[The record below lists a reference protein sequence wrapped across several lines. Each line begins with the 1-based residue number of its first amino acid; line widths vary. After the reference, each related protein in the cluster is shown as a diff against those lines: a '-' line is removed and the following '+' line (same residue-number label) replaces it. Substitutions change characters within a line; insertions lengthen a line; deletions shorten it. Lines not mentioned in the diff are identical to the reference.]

1 MSDISVLAV
10 VLATGAGFVLGFVY
24 YMLIGGWLA
33 DLSVSDSPTR
43 TGWQVPAVEIVRNFM
58 LAAVLVGVA
67 AAMDVDS
74 WWSGALLGLALW
86 IGFPLVLWLGA
97 IVHEGTKPQ
106 LAAAHAGDWL
116 VKLLAMG
123 VIAGIVQ

>member
-1 MSDISVLAV
+1 LPEISVLAV
-10 VLATGAGFVLGFVY
+10 VIATGAGFVLGFVY

-33 DLSVSDSPTR
+33 DLSVSDSTERP
-43 TGWQVPAVEIVRNFM
+43 GWQVPVVEIVRNFM

-67 AAMDVDS
+67 AAMDIDS

-97 IVHEGTKPQ
+97 IFHEGTKLQ

>member
-1 MSDISVLAV
+1 MSDNIVLAV

-33 DLSVSDSPTR
+33 DLGVSDSTERP
-43 TGWQVPAVEIVRNFM
+43 GWVVPVVEIIRNLV

-67 AAMDVDS
+67 AQMDIGS
-74 WWSGALLGLALW
+74 WWSGLLLGLALW
-86 IGFPLVLWLGA
+86 IAFPVVLWVGA
-97 IVHEGTKPQ
+97 IVHEGTKPR
-106 LAAAHAGDWL
+106 LAVAHAGDWL

-123 VIAGIVQ
+123 AIAGIVL